1 MPLPSAVRAPPPSPE
16 PQPSRAAPDF
26 QPSAALQQQARE
38 ALDYWP
44 AFLNSADWQS
54 APSPVD
60 SAKTWRMSSSPVFN
74 GPVRPFKAE
83 GIVRGVSPAILAA
96 IISGITL
103 KWPERSK
110 RPEDRKKKQ
119 EVRRVSHVDW
129 ETQCWFEHERIPV
142 PLVADRETVY
152 LETVRGLGK
161 EAMRERL
168 DDIVTPRVRCGSVTR
183 RVLPGWS

>member
-1 MPLPSAVRAPPPSPE
+1 MAKVAAIHLRPERAPPPSPQ

-44 AFLNSADWQS
+44 TFLNSADWQS
-54 APSPVD
+54 TPSPVD

-96 IISGITL
+96 IVSGITL

-110 RPEDRKKKQ
+110 RPEERKKKQ
-119 EVRRVSHVDW
+119 EVKNCDFLIH
-129 ETQCWFEHERIPV
+129 FE
-142 PLVADRETVY
+142 
-152 LETVRGLGK
+152 
-161 EAMRERL
+161 
-168 DDIVTPRVRCGSVTR
+168 SF
-183 RVLPGWS
+183 